1 MEGQTTIQA
10 TLAVG
15 AQLERLR
22 DALESE
28 KLPAADIELPG
39 RTFFEFALSGNIV
52 GWGGFETYGADG
64 LLRSL
69 VVERAYRS
77 KGVGTSLLNLLELKA
92 AELGI
97 IRLHLLTTSASSF
110 FEQMGYENLP
120 RGAAPALISLTEQ
133 FKGLCPGSAY
143 YMSKALR

>member
-22 DALESE
+22 NALESE
-28 KLPAADIELPG
+28 KLPTADIELPD
-39 RTFFEFALSGNIV
+39 RTFFEFTLGGNIV
-52 GWGGFETYGADG
+52 GWGGFETYGADA

-77 KGVGTSLLNLLELKA
+77 KGVGTSLLNVLEVKA
-92 AELGI
+92 AELDI

-110 FEQMGYENLP
+110 FEQMGYESLP
-120 RGAAPALISLTEQ
+120 RGAAPSLISLTEQ
-133 FKGLCPGSAY
+133 FKGLCPGSAC